1 MNPILADLLGSRTLN
16 TLARRR
22 RVLRFRRC
30 FGSYEPGRVRG
41 YAVFNGHKARVA
53 AIAMVASLVVLTA
66 ACSDTSPGS
75 QAGAPSG
82 PSTTSAG
89 ASATGSVPYVGYPD
103 SVLVLG
109 HSGATGESSD
119 PAQPGIEVRENSWA
133 TGTNPAVNS
142 LYLRLLS
149 AHPQIK
155 GHNVNLAR
163 GGATVDQ
170 LVGQAQEAIALKP
183 THPLVVIQIMD
194 NDIACPASSSDYA
207 TFEST
212 FVSALRTLDQ
222 GLSSS
227 RLFVVSQF
235 GSPTNYDKVLTPA
248 QRVSAGGTGPCA
260 FLDPRG
266 RLVPKELA
274 RLDGIIHQYE
284 ARLKAGCLKFTRC
297 RYDEGAFGDVVD
309 RPEYVASDLNH
320 FSIKGH
326 AKAAAVAW
334 AAMKKAELVPA
345 PG

>member
-1 MNPILADLLGSRTLN
+1 MRRLWYLSVLIASVTVLCSRWRGRTASLRRTTLKPSR
-16 TLARRR
+16 AA
-22 RVLRFRRC
+22 
-30 FGSYEPGRVRG
+30 
-41 YAVFNGHKARVA
+41 AVTV
-53 AIAMVASLVVLTA
+53 IASLVILTA

-75 QAGAPSG
+75 QAGATSSPA
-82 PSTTSAG
+82 TTAAG

-103 SVLVLG
+103 SILVLG

-119 PAQPGIEVRENSWA
+119 PAQQGVEVRENSWA

-149 AHPQIK
+149 VHPQIK

-170 LVGQAQEAIALKP
+170 LVGQAQEAVTQKP
-183 THPLVVIQIMD
+183 INPLVVIQIMD
-194 NDIACPASSSDYA
+194 NDIACPATSNDYA
-207 TFEST
+207 AFAST
-212 FVSALRTLDQ
+212 FASALHTLDA
-222 GLSSS
+222 GLPSS

-235 GSPTNYDKVLTPA
+235 GSPATGVKALTPA

-260 FLDPRG
+260 GLDPRG
-266 RLVPKELA
+266 QVVPKELA
-274 RLDGIIHQYE
+274 RLEGIIHQYE
-284 ARLKAGCLKFTRC
+284 ARLKAGCLKVTRC
-297 RYDEGAFGDVVD
+297 RYDQGAFGDVVD
-309 RPEYVASDLNH
+309 HPEYIAPDLNH

-334 AAMKKAELVPA
+334 AAMKKAQLVPA

>member
-1 MNPILADLLGSRTLN
+1 VLGSG
-16 TLARRR
+16 AGP
-22 RVLRFRRC
+22 VLMSR
-30 FGSYEPGRVRG
+30 GRVRG
-41 YAVFNGHKARVA
+41 SAVSMRCNAQAAAVA
-53 AIAMVASLVVLTA
+53 AVASLVVLTA
-66 ACSDTSPGS
+66 ACSGTSPGS
-75 QAGAPSG
+75 QAGATSSP
-82 PSTTSAG
+82 PTTPAG

-103 SVLVLG
+103 SILVLG

-119 PAQPGIEVRENSWA
+119 PAQQGVEVRENSWA
-133 TGTNPAVNS
+133 TGTNPAVKS

-149 AHPQIK
+149 VHPQIK

-163 GGATVDQ
+163 GGATVDD
-170 LVGQAQEAIALKP
+170 LVGQAQEAVALKP
-183 THPLVVIQIMD
+183 ENPLVVLQIMD
-194 NDIACPASSSDYA
+194 NDIVCPATSNDYA
-207 TFEST
+207 MFEST
-212 FVSALRTLDQ
+212 FVFALKSLDE
-222 GLSSS
+222 GLPSS

-235 GSPTNYDKVLTPA
+235 GSLATNAKALTPA

-274 RLDGIIHQYE
+274 RLDGTIHQYE
-284 ARLKAGCLKFTRC
+284 ARLKAGCLKVSRC

-309 RPEYVASDLNH
+309 RPEYIAPDLNH

-326 AKAAAVAW
+326 AQAAAVAW

>member
-1 MNPILADLLGSRTLN
+1 MSR
-16 TLARRR
+16 
-22 RVLRFRRC
+22 
-30 FGSYEPGRVRG
+30 GPVRG
-41 YAVFNGHKARVA
+41 YAVSIGRNARAAVVA
-53 AIAMVASLVVLTA
+53 AVASLVVLAA
-66 ACSDTSPGS
+66 ACSDTSPES
-75 QAGAPSG
+75 QAGANSG
-82 PSTTSAG
+82 PTTSAG
-89 ASATGSVPYVGYPD
+89 ASTTGSVPYVGYPD
-103 SVLVLG
+103 SILVLG

-119 PAQPGIEVRENSWA
+119 PAQPGVEVRENSWA
-133 TGTNPAVNS
+133 TGTSPAVKS

-149 AHPQIK
+149 VHPQIK

-170 LVGQAQEAIALKP
+170 LVGQAQEAVALKP
-183 THPLVVIQIMD
+183 KNPLLVIQIMD
-194 NDIACPASSSDYA
+194 NDIVCPATSNDFA

-212 FVSALRTLDQ
+212 FVSALKTLDE
-222 GLSSS
+222 GLPSS

-235 GSPTNYDKVLTPA
+235 GSPTNYDKALTPA
-248 QRVSAGGTGPCA
+248 QRVSAGDTGPCA
-260 FLDPRG
+260 FLDPSG
-266 RLVPKELA
+266 QLVPQELA

-284 ARLKAGCLKFTRC
+284 ARLKAGCLKVTRC

-309 RPEYVASDLNH
+309 RPEYIAPDLNH

>member
-1 MNPILADLLGSRTLN
+1 MSIERN
-16 TLARRR
+16 ARAA
-22 RVLRFRRC
+22 
-30 FGSYEPGRVRG
+30 
-41 YAVFNGHKARVA
+41 AVAV
-53 AIAMVASLVVLTA
+53 VASLIVLTA

-75 QAGAPSG
+75 QAGATAG
-82 PSTTSAG
+82 PSTTLAG
-89 ASATGSVPYVGYPD
+89 ASATGSQPYVGYPD
-103 SVLVLG
+103 SILVLG

-119 PAQPGIEVRENSWA
+119 PAQPGVEVRENSWA

-149 AHPQIK
+149 VHPQIK

-163 GGATVDQ
+163 GGATVDD
-170 LVGQAQEAIALKP
+170 LVGQAQDAVTQKP
-183 THPLVVIQIMD
+183 TDPLVVIQIMD
-194 NDIACPASSSDYA
+194 NDIVCPATSSDYT

-212 FVSALRTLDQ
+212 FVSALRALDE
-222 GLSSS
+222 GLPSS

-235 GSPTNYDKVLTPA
+235 GSPATNVKALTPA

-260 FLDPRG
+260 GLDSEG
-266 RLVPKELA
+266 QVVPKELA
-274 RLDGIIHQYE
+274 RLEGIIHQYE
-284 ARLKAGCLKFTRC
+284 ARLKAGCQKVSRC
-297 RYDEGAFGDVVD
+297 RYDQGAFGDVVD
-309 RPEYVASDLNH
+309 RPEYIAPDLNH

>member
-1 MNPILADLLGSRTLN
+1 MSMRCN
-16 TLARRR
+16 
-22 RVLRFRRC
+22 LR
-30 FGSYEPGRVRG
+30 
-41 YAVFNGHKARVA
+41 AAAVA
-53 AIAMVASLVVLTA
+53 AVASLVVLTA

-75 QAGAPSG
+75 QAGATAS

-119 PAQPGIEVRENSWA
+119 PAQPGVEVRENSWA
-133 TGTNPAVNS
+133 TGTNPAVKS

-149 AHPQIK
+149 VHPQIK
-155 GHNVNLAR
+155 GHNVNLAH

-170 LVGQAQEAIALKP
+170 LVGQAQEAVALRP
-183 THPLVVIQIMD
+183 TNPLVIIQIMD
-194 NDIACPASSSDYA
+194 NDMVCPATGNDYA

-212 FVSALRTLDQ
+212 FVSALKTLDK
-222 GLSSS
+222 GLPSS

-235 GSPTNYDKVLTPA
+235 GSPATNAKALTPA

-260 FLDPRG
+260 GIDPRG

-274 RLDGIIHQYE
+274 RLEGIIHQYE
-284 ARLKAGCLKFTRC
+284 ARLKAGCLKVSRC

-309 RPEYVASDLNH
+309 RPQYIAPDLNH

-326 AKAAAVAW
+326 AQAAAVAW